1 MLSAEVGYSLR
12 VVNSEIRTILPHIIR
27 KNSIIVLSFIQYFSK
42 FLQAILSLKLWCLS
56 RHSFKIQT
64 GGFLL
69 ADTLLKSRLHPSINM
84 FCVFLSFFRS
94 ILVRNLAISF
104 ERHFFQFTIAQD
116 AWSPSIHLVSK
127 TNIILASFKYGK
139 RRGIRANQ
147 KRPYASILNKY

>member
-27 KNSIIVLSFIQYFSK
+27 KNSIIVLSFIQ
-42 FLQAILSLKLWCLS
+42 QAILSLKLWCLS

-84 FCVFLSFFRS
+84 FCVFLSQS
-94 ILVRNLAISF
+94 SV
-104 ERHFFQFTIAQD
+104 QF
-116 AWSPSIHLVSK
+116 
-127 TNIILASFKYGK
+127 
-139 RRGIRANQ
+139 
-147 KRPYASILNKY
+147 